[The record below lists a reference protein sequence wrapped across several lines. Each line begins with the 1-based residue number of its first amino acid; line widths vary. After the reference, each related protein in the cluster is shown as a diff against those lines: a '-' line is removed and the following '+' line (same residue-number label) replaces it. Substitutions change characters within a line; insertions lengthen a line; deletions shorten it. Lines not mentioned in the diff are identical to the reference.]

1 MTVKESQELYKL
13 YQLKEYFEDWLENY
27 NLSESKK
34 KEVNKIY
41 KEILNKIDKLE
52 AIAFN

>member
-1 MTVKESQELYKL
+1 MTVNESRELYKL
-13 YQLKEYFEDWLENY
+13 YQLKEYFEDWLQNTK
-27 NLSESKK
+27 LSWEQKQ
-34 KEVNKIY
+34 ELNKIY